1 MRSCIYET
9 RGLQNWYTI
18 CIEFRLSPSFLW
30 DVHQVWMFSFDKP
43 APPHIVL
50 PLFFKAP
57 LSILVHH
64 LGSLLSCRIIIGLC
78 KSYHKRGIF
87 VKEFVFPETWVEE
100 DAMYQPKPT
109 KQSACGATMNKSHIG
124 KMTWGAKICALLL
137 LYGITAKNV
146 ERANM
151 SKNDFVFKNLA
162 IDKKKLDSSYFQTYD
177 NIQWDGKIIAIGD
190 IHGDMESLKLIL
202 RHANLVNEKD
212 EWIGE
217 NVLLVQVGDVLDRG
231 IYGPLIYDYLFQLQ
245 KDAIHKKSKIILI
258 LGNHEQLNLCGY
270 FDYVN
275 RKEVEI
281 FFQNNYHYRLYSFVH
296 EKGEYYKKLIRLPPI
311 VKVNNII
318 FTHAGLS
325 YTMSKFNINT
335 ICLKTRLQIENGCKL
350 LNYDKSHNYVSREGV
365 LWHDVISR
373 KVQTNQKEG
382 CSDLRKILKKF
393 NTKRL
398 VVGHTRQLSH
408 TIKSFCNNRY
418 FLIDTGMSLFMNSG
432 QPFPNYLLIE
442 DGKIKSVQ
450 LIVQQKNKKKECP
463 TMEISLTS
471 PQETSYCIDEKF
483 RTLVNEHT

>member
-1 MRSCIYET
+1 
-9 RGLQNWYTI
+9 
-18 CIEFRLSPSFLW
+18 
-30 DVHQVWMFSFDKP
+30 
-43 APPHIVL
+43 
-50 PLFFKAP
+50 
-57 LSILVHH
+57 
-64 LGSLLSCRIIIGLC
+64 
-78 KSYHKRGIF
+78 
-87 VKEFVFPETWVEE
+87 
-100 DAMYQPKPT
+100 
-109 KQSACGATMNKSHIG
+109 
-124 KMTWGAKICALLL
+124 MTWGVKACALLL

-146 ERANM
+146 ETANM

-190 IHGDMESLKLIL
+190 IHGDIESLKLIL

-275 RKEVEI
+275 RKEVEM
-281 FFQNNYHYRLYSFVH
+281 FFQNNYHYRFYNFVH
-296 EKGEYYKKLIRLPPI
+296 ENGEYYKKLIRLPPI

-350 LNYDKSHNYVSREGV
+350 LNYDKSHNYLSREGV

-382 CSDLRKILKKF
+382 CSDLRKILKKY
-393 NTKRL
+393 NSKRL
-398 VVGHTRQLSH
+398 VVGHTKQLSH
-408 TIKSFCNNRY
+408 TIRSFCNNRY

-442 DGKIKSVQ
+442 DGKVKSVQ
-450 LIVQQKNKKKECP
+450 LIVYQKNKKKECP

-471 PQETSYCIDEKF
+471 PQETSYCIDERL
-483 RTLVNEHT
+483 RTLANART